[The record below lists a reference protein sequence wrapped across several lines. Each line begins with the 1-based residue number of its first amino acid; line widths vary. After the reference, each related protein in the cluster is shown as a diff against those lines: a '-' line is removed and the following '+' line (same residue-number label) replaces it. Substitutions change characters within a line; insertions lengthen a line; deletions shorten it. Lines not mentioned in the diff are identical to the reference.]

1 MADAMEKNRMLDLHD
16 EAMAKDAALIDRFL
30 AEKDKDGAKL
40 EFVLSRQTLM
50 LELLFSVIRELADSK
65 E

>member
-1 MADAMEKNRMLDLHD
+1 MEKSRLLDLHD
-16 EAMAKDAALIDRFL
+16 KAMAEDVALIDRFL
-30 AEKDKDGAKL
+30 AEKEKDGAKL
-40 EFVLSRQTLM
+40 EFVLRRQTLM

>member
-1 MADAMEKNRMLDLHD
+1 MEKNRLLDLHD
-16 EAMAKDAALIDRFL
+16 AAMAKDVALIDRFL

-40 EFVLSRQTLM
+40 EFVLRRQTLM